1 MKRSRKIVLTLIASA
16 SLGAYGCSS
25 EQATQREIYTS
36 KEKCIE
42 DWGTQENCEEN
53 KTYRTYYGPHYYRS
67 GGGIYYFPHGSDKS
81 ALLGNNARFSSVAP
95 GMKSPNSFSS
105 FSATKVIRGGFGRSS
120 SFHGGG
126 S

>member
-1 MKRSRKIVLTLIASA
+1 MKRSKKIVLTLIASA

-25 EQATQREIYTS
+25 EQATHREIYAS

-42 DWGTQENCEEN
+42 DWGTKENCEED
-53 KTYRTYYGPHYYRS
+53 KKYGTYYGPHYYHS
-67 GGGIYYFPHGSDKS
+67 GGGIYYFSHGSDN
-81 ALLGNNARFSSVAP
+81 AVRLGDNARFSSIKQ

-105 FSATKVIRGGFGRSS
+105 FSSTKVTRGGFGRSS